1 MGADRIHTS
10 ALVEASQI
18 GDEVTIGPFAVVRE
32 TASIGDGAVIH
43 PHVVIEDGVEIGA
56 GTEVLP
62 GCHLGRRPKAVGAV
76 HREPDFERRLTIGP
90 GCSIGTNAVIY
101 YDVEIGEECLIGDG
115 VSIRE
120 LCRIAPRCVIGRG
133 VTLDRAAEMGEGTR
147 VMDKSHLTGEMRI
160 GRDVFISTMV
170 ASTNDN
176 SFGREGG
183 GSGEI
188 AGPTIEDGA
197 MIGAGAS
204 LLPGVVIGAGAIV
217 ASGAVVT
224 ADVEPGALVLGVP
237 ARPVKSRG

>member
-1 MGADRIHTS
+1 MGAKIHPT
-10 ALVEASQI
+10 AVVDPGAVI
-18 GDEVTIGPFAVVRE
+18 GDE
-32 TASIGDGAVIH
+32 AVIG
-43 PHVVIEDGVEIGA
+43 PHVVVEEGVEVGA

-62 GCHLGRRPKAVGAV
+62 GCHLGRAPKAVGAV
-76 HREPDFERRLTIGP
+76 ARQPDFERRLAIGP
-90 GCSIGTNAVIY
+90 GCSIGTNAVVY

-115 VSIRE
+115 ASVRE

-133 VTLDRAAEMGEGTR
+133 VTLDRAAEVGEGTR

-183 GSGEI
+183 GAGTI
-188 AGPTIEDGA
+188 AGPAIEDGA

-204 LLPGVVIGAGAIV
+204 LLPGVVIGKDAIV

-224 ADVEPGALVLGVP
+224 ADVEPGSLVIGIP
-237 ARPVKSRG
+237 ARPAKSRG